1 MNKKKIIIIASAI
14 VLVAIAGITG
24 YKLWPDQNR
33 QINAAPL
40 NTAVASKGDIL
51 VGVSGSGAVSAINSE
66 SIRTKEAGKVDTVM
80 VKKGDV
86 VKKGAV
92 LITFVAG
99 DLDDKLKEAT
109 KSLENLKTELENKQE
124 SYKTLAMNNAT
135 EEELE
140 SAKKPLIKPIAIS
153 WTDRNP
159 SLPSMKI
166 WLRLIR

>member
-1 MNKKKIIIIASAI
+1 M
-14 VLVAIAGITG
+14 
-24 YKLWPDQNR
+24 
-33 QINAAPL
+33 
-40 NTAVASKGDIL
+40 
-51 VGVSGSGAVSAINSE
+51 
-66 SIRTKEAGKVDTVM
+66 
-80 VKKGDV
+80 
-86 VKKGAV
+86 

-140 SAKKPLIKPIAIS
+140 SAKKPLIKPIAIL

-166 WLRLIR
+166 WLRLIH